1 MGFSG
6 IRAVIMIAV
15 LIVLVVG
22 VTKFDL
28 PGWLLP
34 VVLIASAILLKN
46 AEKAAS
52 GSN

>member
-6 IRAVIMIAV
+6 FRALIMIAV
-15 LIVLVVG
+15 LIGLVVA

-34 VVLIASAILLKN
+34 VGLLATGALLKN

-52 GSN
+52 N

>member
-6 IRAVIMIAV
+6 FRAVIMGAV
-15 LIVLVVG
+15 LIVLIVA

-34 VVLIASAILLKN
+34 VGLILSGVVVKNMEPKASTEN
-46 AEKAAS
+46 
-52 GSN
+52 

>member
-6 IRAVIMIAV
+6 FRAIIMIAV
-15 LIVLVVG
+15 LIGLVVA

-34 VVLIASAILLKN
+34 VGLLATGALLKN

-52 GSN
+52 N